1 MDASRASKERTFD
14 LFAQPFRILGVD
26 PSATSQQ
33 IGDAFSIA
41 QHDRSVSAEVVIF
54 ARDALLDP
62 SRRLWYELTYPLD
75 CPASEIQVFYGALS
89 IDASTEKLLQ
99 FADLLWPLARANFV
113 ADMAGRR
120 PADGTLL
127 YALLA
132 AHASID
138 ATEVYAKLQAART
151 TAEMPPPSR
160 ISINRGLD
168 ELLDTHAA
176 AAFSRYDTI
185 QDAAGPT
192 LECTKQALADG
203 ERRHLEALG
212 GILGSYRKA
221 TDPVRMDTAEHIESA
236 CAALQQQPN
245 DAPLIEALSNAVL
258 LWTSLWRP
266 LLMWEAHL
274 GRRELD
280 FETPIEQLRALIAN
294 MVQNRHYQP
303 AIKMVDL
310 TRDLFSAAPITIDQL
325 TEDTRVTASLS
336 LYAKIKPLQKL
347 IAEREGD
354 PGHLIAAL
362 ENNGFG
368 PTSTE
373 PAKELWE
380 AFLRAAEASNSMP
393 LADLPW
399 QLTRNFAIRL
409 SNKPEAAAA
418 VAGLITGLIQY
429 GEAVSAAPAIL
440 GALRGNLRFM
450 QSFIGTEP
458 PTESTDAVQKP
469 APSRMRSLVLKF
481 FGTRTLQSNPK
492 SIQLSSKRNRRLGLA
507 GLAGITSVVLG
518 VSAYYFGFDQVGSFW
533 SKTSFGAQAPTTLGA
548 ETMPPVGTGQ
558 HLALEGVRYCHFQ
571 EERLRIVKNE
581 VRGPEDARAYNL
593 LIIDYN
599 SRCSDFFYKDDDLER
614 VLAEV
619 NEKKPLLE
627 ADAKRIMSTWPGHLA
642 EAQKN

>member
-1 MDASRASKERTFD
+1 MEPSRANNGRMFD
-14 LFAQPFRILGVD
+14 LFAQPFRILRVD
-26 PSATSQQ
+26 PTATNKQ
-33 IGDAFSIA
+33 IEDAFNIA
-41 QHDRSVSAEVVIF
+41 QQVPGASSDALIF
-54 ARDALLDP
+54 ARDALRDP
-62 SRRLWYELTYPLD
+62 PRRLSYELSYPLD
-75 CPASEIQVFYGALS
+75 CPASEIEVFYGALS
-89 IDASTEKLLQ
+89 IDAPPEKLLQ

-113 ADMAGRR
+113 ADIARRR
-120 PADGTLL
+120 PADGALL
-127 YALLA
+127 YALLES
-132 AHASID
+132 HASID
-138 ATEVYAKLQAART
+138 ATEIYAKLKAART
-151 TAEMPPPSR
+151 TAEMPPPPW

-176 AAFSRYDTI
+176 AAFGGYDTI
-185 QDAAGPT
+185 QDAAGPI

-245 DAPLIEALSNAVL
+245 DAPSIEALSNAVL

-266 LLMWEAHL
+266 ILIWEAHL

-294 MVQNRHYQP
+294 SVENKQYEL
-303 AIKMVDL
+303 AIKTVDL

-325 TEDTRVTASLS
+325 TEDARVIASLS

-347 IAEREGD
+347 IAEHEGD

-380 AFLRAAEASNSMP
+380 AFLRAAEASNSTP

-399 QLTRNFAIRL
+399 RLTRDFAIRL

-418 VAGLITGLIQY
+418 VAGLITGLIEY
-429 GEAVSAAPAIL
+429 GEAVPATPAIL
-440 GALRGNLRFM
+440 SALRGNLRFM
-450 QSFIGTEP
+450 QSFMGTEP
-458 PTESTDAVQKP
+458 PTENTDAVQKP
-469 APSRMRSLVLKF
+469 SPSRLRSLVSKF
-481 FGTRTLQSNPK
+481 FTKRTLRSNPE
-492 SIQLSSKRNRRLGLA
+492 SVPTNPGYSRRLGLTGTA
-507 GLAGITSVVLG
+507 LFASAVLG
-518 VSAYYFGFDQVGSFW
+518 ISAYFFGFDQVRSFW
-533 SKTSFGAQAPTTLGA
+533 SKTSFGAQASLGA

-558 HLALEGVRYCHFQ
+558 HLALDGVRYCHFQ

-581 VRGPEDARAYNL
+581 VQGPEDARAYNL
-593 LIIDYN
+593 LIVDYN
-599 SRCSDFFYKDDDLER
+599 SRCSDFFYKDDDLKL

-619 NEKKPLLE
+619 SAKKNLLE
-627 ADAKRIMSTWPGHLA
+627 ADAKRIMSTWSSHATTASP
-642 EAQKN
+642 KN